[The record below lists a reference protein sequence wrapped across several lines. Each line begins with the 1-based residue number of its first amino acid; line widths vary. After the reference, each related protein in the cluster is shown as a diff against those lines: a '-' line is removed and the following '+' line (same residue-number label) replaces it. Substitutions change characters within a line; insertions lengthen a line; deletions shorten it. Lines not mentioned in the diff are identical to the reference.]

1 MNGGPDKPKR
11 SSSLRQSPRRA
22 HCPAYAVAV
31 VLAAGV
37 LVLGVGLITR
47 QAQKNE
53 AHG

>member
-1 MNGGPDKPKR
+1 MADPTSRSARPAFGKVLGG
-11 SSSLRQSPRRA
+11 LI
-22 HCPAYAVAV
+22 CPAYAVAV

-53 AHG
+53 AHE